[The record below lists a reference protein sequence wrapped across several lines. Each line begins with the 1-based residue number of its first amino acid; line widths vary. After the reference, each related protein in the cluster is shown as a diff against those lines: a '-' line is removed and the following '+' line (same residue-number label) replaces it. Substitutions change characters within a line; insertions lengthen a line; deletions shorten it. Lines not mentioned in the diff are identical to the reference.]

1 LRGCPEESL
10 ALDNPGI
17 QTVGLALVNPDYPRA
32 PTRQVIQAEAL
43 AWLDEHPAA
52 PNTSVVTSLPDISEL
67 STLDLPSYKRWFIDV
82 SRRIIR
88 WIPSDGVAIF
98 YQSDV
103 RHGGLWVDKGHLVMC
118 AAEDEQAY
126 LVWHK
131 IVCRRPPLTVS
142 VGRPSYSHMICVS
155 QTPVPVPTKP
165 GPDVLPDAGH
175 MSWSRAMGNNAC
187 TVACRFIRENTNT
200 KTIVDPFC
208 GRGTLLAVANELG
221 FDAIGVDLGGKRCR
235 MARKAKASA

>member
-1 LRGCPEESL
+1 LDVEDCPRPPS
-10 ALDNPGI
+10 
-17 QTVGLALVNPDYPRA
+17 
-32 PTRQVIQAEAL
+32 RQVIQAEAL
-43 AWLDEHPAA
+43 AWLDEHSAG
-52 PNTSVVTSLPDISEL
+52 PNTSVITSLPDISEL
-67 STLDLPSYKRWFIDV
+67 PALDLPSYKRWFIDAT
-82 SRRIIR
+82 RRVIR
-88 WIPSDGVAIF
+88 WISSDGVAIF

-103 RHGGLWVDKGHLVMC
+103 RHAGIWIDKGHLIMR
-118 AAEDEQAY
+118 AAEDEQSH

-155 QTPVPVPTKP
+155 QTPMPRPLKP

-175 MSWSRAMGNNAC
+175 TSWSRAMGVTAC
-187 TVACRFIRENTNT
+187 TVACRFVRENTDT
-200 KTIVDPFC
+200 RMIVDPFC

-235 MARKAKASA
+235 IARNARIGVA